1 MLRLPALSLLF
12 TTFAA
17 TAFAQTIVINP
28 KPPMLHGPATQ
39 PVRISVGVSNFLP
52 APSGDAAQALKVQ
65 EDGRRMIYQLAAN
78 ECLVLREVL
87 ASDCRLESVNVN
99 VQYVPA
105 NQNFGRKTEGYTV
118 NGSIN
123 YQITPK

>member
-1 MLRLPALSLLF
+1 MLRSLALSSM
-12 TTFAA
+12 FAA
-17 TAFAQTIVINP
+17 FATTAFAQTIVINP
-28 KPPMLHGPATQ
+28 KLPMLPGAVTR
-39 PVRISVGVSNFLP
+39 PVHVSVGVSNFLP

-78 ECLVLREVL
+78 ECLLLREAL
-87 ASDCRLESVNVN
+87 ASDCRLESININ

-105 NQNFGRKTEGYTV
+105 NQNFAQKTDGYNI